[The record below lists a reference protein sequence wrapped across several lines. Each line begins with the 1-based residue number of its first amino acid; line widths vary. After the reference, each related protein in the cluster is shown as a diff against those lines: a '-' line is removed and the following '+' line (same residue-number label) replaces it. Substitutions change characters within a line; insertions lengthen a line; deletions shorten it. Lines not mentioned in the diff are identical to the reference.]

1 MGRRSQAGRAAAEE
15 HLLERRLTTRRVYAA
30 IPIVPEYD
38 AFGREIGDDPLA
50 GLRDAVNPPPP
61 KPQPVAAQPEAVFA
75 ASDPEPAVAAPPRPQ
90 FVRPRRRRRGGLAG
104 LLLIVSIVA
113 AIGIVGNAAV
123 EKGNDFIEQ
132 ITPEQLAPPEEGP
145 PPTGLQADSLIREE
159 NFADALN
166 ALVMSR
172 KGEPLSIRVAPERI
186 DASLVRGRRLH
197 QVQITPDGALR
208 ELATTEAPGN
218 LHPVAF
224 SKIDPAAPERLT
236 RAGATR
242 KQPARSINYLVLT
255 PTVPATWGAYYKRG
269 RIVIGDAHGKPQRVI

>member
-1 MGRRSQAGRAAAEE
+1 
-15 HLLERRLTTRRVYAA
+15 V
-30 IPIVPEYD
+30 
-38 AFGREIGDDPLA
+38 
-50 GLRDAVNPPPP
+50 
-61 KPQPVAAQPEAVFA
+61 VAAP
-75 ASDPEPAVAAPPRPQ
+75 DPERVVAAPPPPQ

-104 LLLIVSIVA
+104 LLVIVAIVA
-113 AIGIVGNAAV
+113 AVGLVGNAAV
-123 EKGNDFIEQ
+123 DKGQDIIEQ
-132 ITPEQLAPPEEGP
+132 VTPQELAP

-166 ALVMSR
+166 TLVTAR
-172 KGEPLSIRVAPERI
+172 KGQPLSMRVAPERI
-186 DASLVRGRRLH
+186 DASLVKGRKLH

-208 ELATTEAPGN
+208 ELATTDAPGN

-255 PTVPATWGAYYKRG
+255 PTSPPTWGAYYKRG
-269 RIVIGDAHGKPQRVI
+269 RIVIGDAHGKPQRVL

>member
-1 MGRRSQAGRAAAEE
+1 
-15 HLLERRLTTRRVYAA
+15 
-30 IPIVPEYD
+30 VPDYD
-38 AFGREIGDDPLA
+38 AFGREIGEDPLA
-50 GLRDAVNPPPP
+50 GLRDAVNSPPP
-61 KPQPVAAQPEAVFA
+61 KPNVEVAPEPEPVFTAA
-75 ASDPEPAVAAPPRPQ
+75 PEPAPEPVFVPPPKPQ

-104 LLLIVSIVA
+104 LLVIVA
-113 AIGIVGNAAV
+113 IVGAVGLVGNAAV
-123 EKGNDFIEQ
+123 EKGQGIIEQ
-132 ITPEQLAPPEEGP
+132 VTPQELTP

-166 ALVMSR
+166 TLVMSR

-186 DASLVRGRRLH
+186 DALLVKGRKLH
-197 QVQITPDGALR
+197 QVQVTSDGALR

-218 LHPVAF
+218 LHPVAY

-269 RIVIGDAHGKPQRVI
+269 RIVIGDAHAKPQRVI